1 MRDYLYLSDRL
12 PHPYTDESAEWWI
25 NMVAKNDGK
34 IGVWRVIYLEEKHLE
49 VSE

>member
-25 NMVAKNDGK
+25 NMVAKNDGR
-34 IGVWRVIYLEEKHLE
+34 IEGCSLHRAYWR
-49 VSE
+49 